1 MKHTFWPEGAYRV
14 QGGGGHNSW
23 STSDTGS
30 ITKGSVCYTPQG
42 KSKGNPLNRPPGL
55 RYRD

>member
-23 STSDTGS
+23 NTSD
-30 ITKGSVCYTPQG
+30 TKGSVCYTPQG